1 MNDERRKQSM
11 PGTKHCP
18 HCGGTGIIGGS
29 TDAVERE
36 HQSMSHDKANRAAM
50 MAAWVSSGAAIVAA
64 AIAAYVA
71 LRTG

>member
-1 MNDERRKQSM
+1 M
-11 PGTKHCP
+11 PGTVYCP
-18 HCGGTGIIGGS
+18 HCGGTGKVGGS

-36 HQSMSHDKANRAAM
+36 HQSMSHDKANRTAM

-64 AIAAYVA
+64 AIAAYIA